1 MRQSCWAF
9 VIGLSLVVPGLG
21 RAQQPPPPPPPI
33 PAGQPRDAAAQ
44 TQKSGTARLSG
55 RVTSLDTGRPI
66 RRAVV
71 RAFGPELREGKSVST
86 DSEGRWELRELP
98 AGRFTVGV
106 TKGGYVSLAYGQ
118 QRPFE
123 AGKAIDVADGQTVDK
138 LDVALPR
145 GSAVTGRVVDEFGEP
160 LTNVRVAPMRYRF
173 TQGQRRLVPMG
184 TSDSTDDLGQF
195 RLHGLAPGEY
205 YIAAQPIAFMFV
217 GNSDDRTG
225 YGETFYPGTPNA
237 DEAARVTLAVGQEAQ
252 NILIPLAPIRVA
264 TISGT
269 ATTSDGKPIAQSIGM
284 LRPRSPA
291 GMSFGR
297 SVMVRDGAWSI
308 SGIPPGDYQLMIQQV
323 DMLAMERVAV
333 TGSSA
338 GIGNAE
344 SAIQQITVS
353 GDDIRG
359 IAIVTAAGG
368 QATGRIRFEGSPAP
382 PPVPSGASVQGYDP
396 DNNMPM
402 MFSGARVS
410 PDWTFELKGLVGR
423 RLLRP
428 IGLPAGWTVKAI
440 TVDGTDI
447 TDAGMEFRSGQ
458 EVSDVEVLATR
469 TAAEVSGAVQNA
481 KGTAV
486 ADYVV
491 VVFPPEPERWG
502 WQSRFVRV
510 ARPDQTGRFVIS
522 GLPPASYLAVALEY
536 LEPGEESSAEFLE
549 RLKPS
554 GTGVRVAEGEKK
566 SVTLKLSSQ

>member
-1 MRQSCWAF
+1 M
-9 VIGLSLVVPGLG
+9 
-21 RAQQPPPPPPPI
+21 

-44 TQKSGTARLSG
+44 TQKTGTARLSG
-55 RVTSLDTGRPI
+55 RVSSLDTGRPI

-86 DSEGRWELRELP
+86 DSEGRWELRQLP

-106 TKGGYVSLAYGQ
+106 TKGGFVSLAYGQ

-123 AGKAIDVADGQTVDK
+123 AGKAIDVADGQAVDK

-237 DEAARVTLAVGQEAQ
+237 DEATRVTLAVGQEAQ

-269 ATTSDGKPIAQSIGM
+269 AATSDGKPIAQSIGM

-297 SVMVRDGAWSI
+297 SVMVRDGTWSI

-323 DMLAMERVAV
+323 DRLAMERIAV

-353 GDDIRG
+353 GDDIHG
-359 IAIVTAAGG
+359 IAIVTAPGG

-458 EVSDVEVLATR
+458 EVSDVEVLVTR
-469 TAAEVSGAVQNA
+469 TAAEISGAVQNA

-491 VVFPPEPERWG
+491 VVFPSEPERWG

-554 GTGVRVAEGEKK
+554 GTSVRVAEGEKK